1 MKRITKVAVAI
12 INVILG
18 EDTPPATDF
27 VREFRHSPFATL

>member
-1 MKRITKVAVAI
+1 MKRIAQVAVAI

-27 VREFRHSPFATL
+27 VRNIRHSPFATI

>member
-1 MKRITKVAVAI
+1 MKKFTKVAAAI

-27 VREFRHSPFATL
+27 VREVRRSPFATL